1 MQSPTCIGSLGR
13 QMASSPAVSKT
24 SADYL
29 QMYET
34 QLKAIFRMAPSV
46 GENGFRRGVDEEI
59 VDKLVQSILAE
70 YRNRLASDSD
80 EEVVSLM
87 FQTATEQVK
96 QLAKQ
101 VMI

>member
-1 MQSPTCIGSLGR
+1 
-13 QMASSPAVSKT
+13 
-24 SADYL
+24 
-29 QMYET
+29 
-34 QLKAIFRMAPSV
+34 
-46 GENGFRRGVDEEI
+46 VDEEI

>member
-1 MQSPTCIGSLGR
+1 
-13 QMASSPAVSKT
+13 MASSPAVSKT

-34 QLKAIFRMAPSV
+34 QLKA
-46 GENGFRRGVDEEI
+46 
-59 VDKLVQSILAE
+59 
-70 YRNRLASDSD
+70 
-80 EEVVSLM
+80 VSLM

>member
-1 MQSPTCIGSLGR
+1 
-13 QMASSPAVSKT
+13 
-24 SADYL
+24 
-29 QMYET
+29 
-34 QLKAIFRMAPSV
+34 MAPSV

-80 EEVVSLM
+80 EEEVSLM

>member
-1 MQSPTCIGSLGR
+1 
-13 QMASSPAVSKT
+13 
-24 SADYL
+24 
-29 QMYET
+29 MYET

-46 GENGFRRGVDEEI
+46 GEKGYRRGVDEET
-59 VDKLVQSILAE
+59 VDRMVQSILEE
-70 YRNRLASDSD
+70 YSARLAPDSD

-87 FQTATEQVK
+87 FQTAIEQVK

>member
-1 MQSPTCIGSLGR
+1 
-13 QMASSPAVSKT
+13 
-24 SADYL
+24 
-29 QMYET
+29 MYET

-80 EEVVSLM
+80 EEEVSLM